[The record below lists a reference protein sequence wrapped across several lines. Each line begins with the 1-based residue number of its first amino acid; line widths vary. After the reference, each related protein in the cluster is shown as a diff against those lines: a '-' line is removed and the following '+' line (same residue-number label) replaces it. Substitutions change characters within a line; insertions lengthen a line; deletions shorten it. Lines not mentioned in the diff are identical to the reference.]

1 MTAPPAPRP
10 GRRLDQGPNGQLVGS
25 STTPLDDLIIYHRE
39 RQLLC
44 LPGSG
49 LGCGLLHVLPRVLVN
64 LQELRAVDSPVCST
78 ATCGT
83 CSTIKRKV
91 RLQRN
96 TQRPHSRGQTSRLL
110 CPPHTSLDVPFIAYL
125 RPATCRSAGTLAAPG
140 SCTRSALQHWGLDPS
155 ARLPL
160 LHPPSWRDAHS
171 HHRDICGSE
180 PAEAQSAQLLLQPK
194 PPSLSPLLLSSLPG
208 PATAQPVAELA
219 PSSCLATVSLCRA
232 SSSRNPAPLV
242 GLHRRSHLAT
252 ISLPT

>member
-1 MTAPPAPRP
+1 MTAPPPPRP

-39 RQLLC
+39 RQLPC
-44 LPGSG
+44 LPSSG
-49 LGCGLLHVLPRVLVN
+49 LGRGLLRVPPRVLVN

-78 ATCGT
+78 ATFGT

-110 CPPHTSLDVPFIAYL
+110 RPPHTSLDVPLIAYL
-125 RPATCRSAGTLAAPG
+125 RPATCKSAGTLAAPG
-140 SCTRSALQHWGLDPS
+140 SCTRSALRHWDLDSS

-171 HHRDICGSE
+171 HHCDIRGGE
-180 PAEAQSAQLLLQPK
+180 PAEAQSAQPLLQPK

-219 PSSCLATVSLCRA
+219 PSSCLATVRLCRA

>member
-39 RQLLC
+39 RQLPC

-96 TQRPHSRGQTSRLL
+96 TQRPHSLGQTSRLL
-110 CPPHTSLDVPFIAYL
+110 HPPIEHPVWMSPSLLACDLPLANL
-125 RPATCRSAGTLAAPG
+125 PAPWQHPALAPDLLCNTGILIPVRAFPC
-140 SCTRSALQHWGLDPS
+140 CTRHHGVMRTHTTATSAVANLLRLSRRSYCCSPS
-155 ARLPL
+155 L
-160 LHPPSWRDAHS
+160 
-171 HHRDICGSE
+171 
-180 PAEAQSAQLLLQPK
+180 
-194 PPSLSPLLLSSLPG
+194 PPSLHCCCRRFQGLQQPSQSPS
-208 PATAQPVAELA
+208 
-219 PSSCLATVSLCRA
+219 
-232 SSSRNPAPLV
+232 
-242 GLHRRSHLAT
+242 
-252 ISLPT
+252 